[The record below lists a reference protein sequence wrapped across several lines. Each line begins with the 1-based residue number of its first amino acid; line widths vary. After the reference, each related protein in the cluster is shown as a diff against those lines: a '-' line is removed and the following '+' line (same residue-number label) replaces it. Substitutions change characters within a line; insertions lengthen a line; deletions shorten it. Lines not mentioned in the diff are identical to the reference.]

1 MELLG
6 KSLFYVSWGI
16 ALYSFAMILLG
27 IRNKKP
33 GFIQSAFRGITFV
46 YGFIVI
52 ISAMMIY
59 LLVTSDFRFEYVVNY
74 TSTDLPLAYKLSAFW
89 AGNAGSLTLWL
100 LILSTYAILIL
111 YSKRLRGNSMI
122 PIVMAILVVNMI
134 FFLSILSFAD
144 SPFQRIDV
152 VPTEGRGLN
161 PQLQNPAMLIHPV
174 MLYHG
179 YVGMV
184 VPFAFGIGALIL
196 KQADSFWIKVTR
208 RWTMIAWLFLTA
220 GNILGGAW
228 AYVELGWGG
237 YWAWDPVENASFMPW
252 LTSTAF
258 LHSVMIQERKNML
271 KVWNISLII
280 LTYALTLFGTF
291 LVRSGVLTSV
301 HAFGDSNLGMY
312 FLAFMGGMVVFSLYI
327 LFRRYSFLSEGA
339 GEFRSFLSKESSFL
353 FNNLLLVGAAFA
365 VFWGTVFPLVSEAAT
380 GTRVTVGEPYFN
392 HVVAPI
398 LLGVLFL
405 MGICPLIAWQ
415 KSSIAH
421 LRQNFMV
428 PLILSTVSA
437 IIFYLLDMRGNWAL
451 LTSAII
457 VLVIVTHMIE
467 FSHGVRARMQMT
479 KEPIYLTVY
488 RLVARNRRRYG
499 GYLVHI
505 GIAMIAVGIIG
516 SQQFPQEKLQTLAP
530 GQQVQVGPYQLT
542 YQGIQQKRVNKN
554 DVVYAR
560 LNVEKSGKQID
571 QIKPEKVF
579 YQTFEQPSTEV
590 AILSNFEDDL
600 YVALS
605 SWEPDGRATFKV
617 KFIPLV
623 IWIWIGSVVTMAG
636 GLLAIWGGRFGQK
649 VPKYKEGVG
658 A

>member
-1 MELLG
+1 MDTLG

-16 ALYSFAMILLG
+16 AIYSFVMIVLG

-33 GFIQSAFRGITFV
+33 GFIQSAFRGVTFV
-46 YGFIVI
+46 YGFIIV
-52 ISAMMIY
+52 ISAMILY
-59 LLVTSDFRFEYVVNY
+59 ALGTSDFRFEYVVNY
-74 TSTDLPLAYKLSAFW
+74 TSSDLSLAYKLSAFW

-100 LILSTYAILIL
+100 LILSTYTMMIL
-111 YSKRLRGNSMI
+111 YSKSLRGNPMI
-122 PIVMAILVVNMI
+122 PIVMAILIINMI

-144 SPFQRIDV
+144 SPFKVLDV
-152 VPTEGRGLN
+152 VPAEGRGLN

-184 VPFAFGIGALIL
+184 IPFSFGIAALIL
-196 KQADSFWIKVTR
+196 KRADSFWIKTTR

-220 GNILGGAW
+220 GNVLGGAW

-280 LTYALTLFGTF
+280 VTYALTLFGTF

-301 HAFGDSNLGMY
+301 HAFADSNLGMY
-312 FLAFMGGMVVFSLYI
+312 FLIFVGVMVVFSLYV
-327 LFRRYSFLSEGA
+327 LFTRYSLLSEGS

-365 VFWGTVFPLVSEAAT
+365 VFWGTVFPLVSEAVK
-380 GTRVTVGEPYFN
+380 GSRVTVGEPYFN
-392 HVVAPI
+392 NVVAPI

-415 KSSIAH
+415 KSSLVQ
-421 LRQNFMV
+421 LRQNFMI
-428 PLILSTVSA
+428 PLVLSTAAA
-437 IIFYLLDMRGNWAL
+437 IAFYLLDMRKNWAL
-451 LTSAII
+451 LTSAVIVF
-457 VLVIVTHMIE
+457 VLVTHFME
-467 FSHGVRARMQMT
+467 FARGVRARMQMT
-479 KEPIYLTVY
+479 KEALYVSMY
-488 RLVARNRRRYG
+488 WLVVKNRRRYG
-499 GYLVHI
+499 GYLVHM

-542 YQGIQQKRVNKN
+542 YQNIQEKKVGKN
-554 DVVYAR
+554 DVVYAT
-560 LNVEKSGKQID
+560 LAVTKSGRQMD
-571 QIKPEKVF
+571 QIQPEKVF
-579 YQTFEQPSTEV
+579 YETFEQPSTEV
-590 AILSNFEDDL
+590 AIMSNFEDDL

-605 SWEPDGRATFKV
+605 SWEQDGRATFKV

-623 IWIWIGSVVTMAG
+623 IWIWIGSGVTIAG

-649 VPKYKEGVG
+649 APKYMEEVG